1 MFDNIIYFLVVLLV
15 FNVGPSELTP
25 ESSLPLSLIAFFTL
39 WIGFGVHCRL
49 AFRRLTARGEGG
61 SPLGEARMSGLYH
74 RLVARCSILAVFIF
88 ALNVYILHLK
98 QWLHVIPWVDRFSTL
113 EGLSALSIFFLYLAT
128 LWYLAFPCYQ
138 QIFRSGI
145 DRAAFVKSNFN
156 LNLPVLFPW
165 LAVSAV
171 YDAVSLTPFPQVKGF
186 LSTIEG
192 QMLFFACFLSVLM
205 VFMPHL
211 VQAWWGCRPLE
222 PSFKEAQ
229 LRSFLDAKQFKVRH
243 ILKWP
248 LFEGKALTAG
258 IMGILPRFRYILVTD
273 GLLEALSTDELKAVL
288 AHEMGHA
295 KYRHLFFYLIFF
307 IGYMVVSFGLFD
319 VFFYLIA
326 ASSLFGMES
335 LVGGGELGLFHL
347 ALSLPM
353 LFSLLIYFRYVM
365 GFFMRNFERQA
376 DLYSAQVMG
385 TPEFTAASL
394 EKIAYLS
401 GNTRDVPSWHHF
413 SIRKR
418 VEYLWRMLKDPNL
431 LRRHNRFLYVC
442 VAVYLVVM
450 ISGGYLIN
458 FGSIKDRL
466 SQRLVVSLVER
477 QIEKEPGNWL
487 LKEGLA
493 MAYHEAGKQKEAA
506 GLYEDILAKDP
517 NRATSL
523 NNLAW
528 YYATAVEASPEDR
541 ARALELAKRAVSLE
555 RNPVFLDTLAEAYYV
570 NGLPQ
575 DAITTIREAISVAK
589 KNQPY
594 YETQLRKFQSGKNA
608 VRSEAP
614 GP

>member
-1 MFDNIIYFLVVLLV
+1 MFDNIIYFLIVLLI

-25 ESSLPLSLIAFFTL
+25 ESSFFLSLATFFAV

-49 AFRRLTARGEGG
+49 AFRRLTASGEART
-61 SPLGEARMSGLYH
+61 PLGEARMSGLYH
-74 RLVARCSILAVFIF
+74 RLMARCSILAVFIF
-88 ALNVYILHLK
+88 ALDVYVLHLK
-98 QWLHVIPWVDRFSTL
+98 HWLHAISWVERFSTL
-113 EGLSALSIFFLYLAT
+113 EGLAALSIFFLYLAT
-128 LWYLAFPCYQ
+128 LWYFAFPGYQ

-145 DRAAFVKSNFN
+145 DRVAFVKSNFT

-165 LAVSAV
+165 LAVTGV
-171 YDAVSLTPFPQVKGF
+171 YDAVSLSPFPQVKSF
-186 LSTIEG
+186 LNTIEG

-222 PSFKEAQ
+222 PSVKAAQ
-229 LRSFLDAKQFKVRH
+229 LRSFLDAKRFKVRH

-258 IMGILPRFRYILVTD
+258 IMGVLPRFRYILVTD

-295 KYRHLFFYLIFF
+295 KYRHLFFYLFFF

-319 VFFYLIA
+319 LFFYFFA

-335 LVGGGELGLFHL
+335 VVGGGGDLTLFHL

-365 GFFMRNFERQA
+365 GFFMRHFERQA

-385 TPEFTAASL
+385 TPEFTASSL

-413 SIRKR
+413 SIRER
-418 VEYLWRMLKDPNL
+418 VEYLGRMFKDPDL
-431 LRRHNRFLYVC
+431 LRKHNRFLALC
-442 VAVYLVVM
+442 LGGYLVLM
-450 ISGGYLIN
+450 IGGGYLIN
-458 FGSIKDRL
+458 FSPIKDRL
-466 SQRLVVSLVER
+466 NQRLIMSLIER
-477 QIEKEPGNWL
+477 QIEKEPANL
-487 LKEGLA
+487 FLKEGLA
-493 MAYHEAGKQKEAA
+493 MAYQEAGKQKEAA
-506 GLYEDILAKDP
+506 ELYEQILAKDP

-528 YYATAVEASPEDR
+528 FLATTVEAGPEDR

-555 RNPVFLDTLAEAYYV
+555 RSPVFLDTLAEAYYV

-575 DAITTIREAISVAK
+575 EAIMTIREAISTTT
-589 KNQPY
+589 KNRPY
-594 YETQLRKFQSGKNA
+594 YEGQLRKFQSD
-608 VRSEAP
+608 
-614 GP
+614 